1 MGGVLLGGSR
11 GRSPSTDVC
20 VSLLTPMSDKVIIF
34 DTTLRDGEQCPGASM
49 NLREKMEVARQ
60 LARLNVDVIE
70 AGFPVISEGDFEAV
84 QRIATEVRGPIIAG
98 LARCV
103 TKDIEAAAAAVKPAG
118 ERGRIHVFLAT
129 SKIHREHKLKKAHEE
144 ILRLAAE
151 GTRLAKSHCKDVEF
165 SPEDASRTEPEFLA
179 QVVETV
185 IAAGATTVN
194 IPDTVGYA
202 VPEQYG
208 ALIKYLKDNVR
219 NIDDAIISV
228 HCHNDLGLAVAN
240 SLAAVQAGAR
250 QVEGTI
256 NGIGERAGN
265 AALEEV
271 VMALKTRADFFG
283 KLHSEVH
290 TREILKTSRIVS
302 RMSGLHVQRSKA
314 IVGEN
319 AFAHSSG
326 IHQDGMLKMRETYE
340 IMDPVEVGWGGTE
353 LPLTKHSG
361 RHAMAARLEHLG
373 FKLSDAEIGA
383 VFTRFKD
390 IGDKK
395 KFVYDDDLS
404 ALVDD
409 SMMPAD
415 EGWQLERLEV
425 SVVTG
430 QKPRAGVVLRR
441 GDETTEGN
449 ADGNGAVDS
458 AMRAIDAVVGRS
470 GNLVE
475 YNVQAVTQGH
485 DALGEVTLK
494 VDFGDGRL
502 ITGKGASTDVVEA
515 SARAYLNAINR
526 TFIRRELG
534 EQAAGV

>member
-1 MGGVLLGGSR
+1 
-11 GRSPSTDVC
+11 
-20 VSLLTPMSDKVIIF
+20 
-34 DTTLRDGEQCPGASM
+34 
-49 NLREKMEVARQ
+49 
-60 LARLNVDVIE
+60 
-70 AGFPVISEGDFEAV
+70 
-84 QRIATEVRGPIIAG
+84 
-98 LARCV
+98 
-103 TKDIEAAAAAVKPAG
+103 
-118 ERGRIHVFLAT
+118 
-129 SKIHREHKLKKAHEE
+129 
-144 ILRLAAE
+144 
-151 GTRLAKSHCKDVEF
+151 
-165 SPEDASRTEPEFLA
+165 
-179 QVVETV
+179 
-185 IAAGATTVN
+185 
-194 IPDTVGYA
+194 
-202 VPEQYG
+202 
-208 ALIKYLKDNVR
+208 
-219 NIDDAIISV
+219 
-228 HCHNDLGLAVAN
+228 
-240 SLAAVQAGAR
+240 VQAGAR

-271 VMALKTRADFFG
+271 IMALKTRADFFG
-283 KLHSEVH
+283 KLHTDVH

-373 FKLSDAEIGA
+373 FKLSDEEIGN
-383 VFTRFKD
+383 VFVRFKD

-404 ALVDD
+404 AIVDD
-409 SMMPAD
+409 SMMPQA
-415 EGWQLERLEV
+415 EGWQLQTLEV
-425 SVVTG
+425 TVASG
-430 QKPRAGVVLRR
+430 RKPHAKVSLVREG
-441 GDETTEGN
+441 ETREAE
-449 ADGNGAVDS
+449 ADGNGAVDA
-458 AMRAIDAVVGRS
+458 AMRAVDAVAGRT

-502 ITGKGASTDVVEA
+502 ITGKGASTDVIEA

-534 EQAAGV
+534 EQAEGI